1 MAMDSIRA
9 VMGGAADADDAGVR
23 PSAAQDARDGWMA
36 GGRWDAER
44 LFLCPDRDGEGF
56 LPSLR

>member
-1 MAMDSIRA
+1 MAMDLIRA
-9 VMGGAADADDAGVR
+9 VMGGGAAADDAGSR
-23 PSAAQDARDGWMA
+23 PSQAQDARDGWTA
-36 GGRWDAER
+36 GGWDAER